1 MSVFTDLGN
10 VVEDKVMLVLCRTQ
24 GERICIGDDIQITLV
39 TVRHGIVRLGL
50 EVPDDVTILRKEVR
64 QKMSKTIDDVL
75 IEPKSTG
82 R

>member
-10 VVEDKVMLVLCRTQ
+10 VVEDKVMLVLCRRQ

-50 EVPDDVTILRKEVR
+50 EVPDDVTILRTR
-64 QKMSKTIDDVL
+64 ISHLTPDVL
-75 IEPKSTG
+75 A
-82 R
+82 

>member
-50 EVPDDVTILRKEVR
+50 EVPDDVTTLRKEVR
-64 QKMSKTIDDVL
+64 
-75 IEPKSTG
+75 
-82 R
+82 

>member
-64 QKMSKTIDDVL
+64 QKCRKRLTVC
-75 IEPKSTG
+75 
-82 R
+82 

>member
-24 GERICIGDDIQITLV
+24 GERICIGDDIQVTLV
-39 TVRHGIVRLGL
+39 TVRPGIVRLGL
-50 EVPDDVTILRKEVR
+50 EVPDDVTILRKEIR
-64 QKMSKTIDDVL
+64 QKLSKTIEGVL

>member
-1 MSVFTDLGN
+1 MSVFPDLGN

-24 GERICIGDDIQITLV
+24 GERICIGDDIQVTLV
-39 TVRHGIVRLGL
+39 TVRPGIVRLGL
-50 EVPDDVTILRKEVR
+50 EVPDDVTILRKEIR
-64 QKMSKTIDDVL
+64 QKLSKTIEGVL